1 MGNIRFHADLMSFI
15 RQNTKYHW
23 QIQES
28 TYVMSNSCFIYD
40 LMFVLAM
47 DTAFSF
53 NGSRISEIRSLR

>member
-1 MGNIRFHADLMSFI
+1 
-15 RQNTKYHW
+15 
-23 QIQES
+23 
-28 TYVMSNSCFIYD
+28 MSNSCFIYD